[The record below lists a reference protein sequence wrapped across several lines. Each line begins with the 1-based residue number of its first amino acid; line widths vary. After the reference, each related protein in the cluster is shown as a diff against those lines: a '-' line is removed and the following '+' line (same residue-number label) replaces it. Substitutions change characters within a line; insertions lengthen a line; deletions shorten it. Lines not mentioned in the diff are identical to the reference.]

1 MAVRIRLRRIG
12 KRKQP
17 QYRVVVAEAKGPRDG
32 RFIESIGHYNPRVDP
47 PAMTI
52 NEERAL
58 WWLEQGAR
66 PSETAK
72 AMMVKTGLWEKFTGE
87 PAPAVAEKPAAPAV
101 AAEPEPPAVA
111 EEPAPPASA
120 GEPEPPAVEETVSE
134 GVGGVEEAQE
144 AAEEEQQ

>member
-32 RFIESIGHYNPRVDP
+32 RFIESIGHYNPRVEP
-47 PAMTI
+47 PVVSL

-58 WWLEQGAR
+58 WWLQHGAR

-72 AMMVKTGLWEKFTGE
+72 AMMVKSGLWEKFTKEAVPAVSEHRAPPPAQAPEQEEAAPPVAPE
-87 PAPAVAEKPAAPAV
+87 PAAAGPAEAGDRISEDSGGAAD
-101 AAEPEPPAVA
+101 ENR
-111 EEPAPPASA
+111 
-120 GEPEPPAVEETVSE
+120 E
-134 GVGGVEEAQE
+134 GVQT
-144 AAEEEQQ
+144 EQ